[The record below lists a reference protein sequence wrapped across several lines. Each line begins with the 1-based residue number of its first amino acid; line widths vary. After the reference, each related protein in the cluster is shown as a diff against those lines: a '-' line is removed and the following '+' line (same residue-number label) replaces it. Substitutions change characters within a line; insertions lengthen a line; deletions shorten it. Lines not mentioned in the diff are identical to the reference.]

1 VPEVSKEIPK
11 FQQVC
16 PLSLW
21 EAEVLAAVSYRINNL
36 NFTKEVK
43 DVRIYLL
50 NLQRIKRNFLLGA
63 LLIVTAG
70 LFMVMLRHNTIAV
83 DGEPQPYEI
92 YKVQTDKKVVALT
105 FDISWGTQVPG
116 PVLNVLKEKNVKSTF
131 FLSGPWVKQH
141 PEFPKRIVAE
151 GHEIASHGN
160 QHVNYS
166 EHDPQW
172 IKNEVMTAHKNIKE
186 VTGVEPNLIRTPNG
200 DWNDM
205 VRQTIADLG
214 YKSIKW
220 SDDSLDWQ
228 KDKSVEQITSRV
240 LEKAHP
246 GAIILMH
253 ASDTCDRTPAALPA
267 VIDGL
272 HEKDYSLVTV
282 GELLKLGPGVVD

>member
-1 VPEVSKEIPK
+1 
-11 FQQVC
+11 
-16 PLSLW
+16 
-21 EAEVLAAVSYRINNL
+21 
-36 NFTKEVK
+36 VK
-43 DVRIYLL
+43 DLRIYLL
-50 NLQRIKRNFLLGA
+50 SLQRLKHNFLLGA
-63 LLIVTAG
+63 LLIATAS
-70 LFMVMLRHNTIAV
+70 LFMVMLQPNTIPV
-83 DGEPQPYEI
+83 GVEPQPYEI
-92 YKVQTDKKVVALT
+92 YKVQTNEKVVALT

-116 PVLNVLKEKNVKSTF
+116 PVLDVLQKKKVKSTF

-141 PEFPKRIVAE
+141 PEFPQRIAAE
-151 GHEIASHGN
+151 GHEIGSHGN

-166 EHDPQW
+166 EHDPAW
-172 IKNEVMTAHKNIKE
+172 IKNEMMTAQKDIQE

-272 HEKDYSLVTV
+272 REKGYSLVTV
-282 GELLKLGPGVVD
+282 SELLKLGPGVVD